1 MEEESDLST
10 CRKCEKIQIR
20 KFDGYYPDGRNKRF
34 LDGNGSLWSGRA
46 CPDCVRKRVRT
57 QVKDKRKKA
66 KDANSGTD
74 V

>member
-10 CRKCEKIQIR
+10 CRNCEKIQIR

-34 LDGNGSLWSGRA
+34 LDGDGRLWSGR
-46 CPDCVRKRVRT
+46 CCGTCQKNR
-57 QVKDKRKKA
+57 VKDQIKQKRQRA
-66 KDANSGTD
+66 KSANSGTN